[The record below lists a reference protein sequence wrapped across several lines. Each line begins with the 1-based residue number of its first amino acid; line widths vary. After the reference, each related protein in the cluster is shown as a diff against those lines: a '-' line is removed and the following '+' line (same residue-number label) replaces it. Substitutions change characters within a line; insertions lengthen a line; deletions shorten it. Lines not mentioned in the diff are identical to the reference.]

1 MITTNAFV
9 IPFLTYTVNE
19 WKDKKD
25 DVLSLLDLEERDGH
39 FTDYYKYHQN
49 GIVPQYADVLF
60 DLLKPS
66 LEEFDQIYPREFEI
80 HNVWAQKYL
89 RGGHH
94 SLHNHGAL
102 GYSAIFYASLEEDHK
117 PTTFYAPYVDFI
129 EGDVIEFVPE
139 VSEGDIAF
147 FPSVLMHQCKPVQSD
162 SERIIFSFNIR
173 NK

>member
-9 IPFLTYTVNE
+9 IPFLTYKVE
-19 WKDKKD
+19 GWEDKKEHI
-25 DVLSLLDLEERDGH
+25 LSLLDLEEKDGH

-49 GIVPQYADVLF
+49 QTLPLYADDLF
-60 DLLKPS
+60 DLLKPA
-66 LEEFDQIYPREFEI
+66 LEEFDQVYPRQFDI
-80 HNVWAQKYL
+80 HNVWAQKYTKN
-89 RGGHH
+89 GYHT
-94 SLHNHGAL
+94 LHNHGAL
-102 GYSAIFYASLEEDHK
+102 GYSAIFYASLKDDHQ

-139 VSEGDIAF
+139 VSEGEIAF

>member
-1 MITTNAFV
+1 MNTTNAFV
-9 IPFLTYTVNE
+9 IPFLTYTVE
-19 WKDKKD
+19 GWKDKKD
-25 DVLSLLDLEERDGH
+25 DVLSLLDLEEKDGH

-49 GIVPQYADVLF
+49 GIVPPYADALF
-60 DLLKPS
+60 DILKPS
-66 LEEFDQIYPREFEI
+66 LEEFDQIYPKEFHI

-102 GYSAIFYASLEEDHK
+102 GYSAVFYASLEDDHE